1 MDKEIIKSKFWFSFR
16 KTEDAQTLFNELLL
30 KALIHKYPILKNKFI
45 LPIDGK
51 TITEA
56 IFGLNNKDQIKIEFK
71 SRNDSIMINGQDF
84 KELFIALIYARFLRG
99 LKKWGDVD
107 FTNKNVVLVKAEDD
121 SDIDFVI
128 AAVDQFQIDSNK
140 IDFSKSYGVM
150 FYSQIKEYYEDNTSE
165 VNILEIQQIFN
176 FKNFMKKLLEK
187 YGNIERLF
195 FIVFIRS
202 FEKIDSKTIV
212 KDNLEKEILKRCIF
226 IGPLLFLDKNVLFN
240 DGFEFFVIHGSSLV
254 NNQDILIT
262 VKFNFPSYLKNI
274 GP

>member
-1 MDKEIIKSKFWFSFR
+1 MDKEIIKSKFWFLFR

-202 FEKIDSKTIV
+202 FGKIDSKTIV

>member
-45 LPIDGK
+45 LPINGK

-84 KELFIALIYARFLRG
+84 KELFIALIYARFLRS
-99 LKKWGDVD
+99 LKNWGDVD

-128 AAVDQFQIDSNK
+128 AAVDRFQIDSNK
-140 IDFSKSYGVM
+140 IDFRKSDGVM

-165 VNILEIQQIFN
+165 VNILEIPQIFN

-202 FEKIDSKTIV
+202 FGKIDFKTIV
-212 KDNLEKEILKRCIF
+212 KDNVEKEILKRCIF

-240 DGFEFFVIHGSSLV
+240 DGFVFFVIHGSSLV
-254 NNQDILIT
+254 NNKDILFT